1 MGVGRARGPEGLRG
15 AIGTYGVG
23 SGGGG
28 GGGCCGSGVAMG
40 YPALHVAQQQFVPAD
55 PQEDVLTPHLPLRL
69 QLPQPPH
76 AVLRAAQLPLQAKG
90 QQVLRG
96 PRRRYGV
103 AVGRCGVIMRS
114 LWVAMGRCGAV
125 LAGRSRRRCPRP
137 TGTAFTRRS
146 SAPTAPWRPPPASSC
161 TAGTRPHSAPRR
173 PTAPH
178 AILRASPWHPTAPHG
193 TPRHR

>member
-15 AIGTYGVG
+15 AIGTRGVG
-23 SGGGG
+23 S

-96 PRRRYGV
+96 PRRRYG
-103 AVGRCGVIMRS
+103 A
-114 LWVAMGRCGAV
+114 LWGAMGRYGVFCA
-125 LAGRSRRRCPRP
+125 PRP
-137 TGTAFTRRS
+137 RGTQRGLL
-146 SAPTAPWRPPPASSC
+146 PPRG
-161 TAGTRPHSAPRR
+161 AGSRF
-173 PTAPH
+173 
-178 AILRASPWHPTAPHG
+178 G
-193 TPRHR
+193 V

>member
-15 AIGTYGVG
+15 AIGTRGVG

-28 GGGCCGSGVAMG
+28 CCGPGVAMG

-96 PRRRYGV
+96 PRRRYGALWGAMGRYGAPRV
-103 AVGRCGVIMRS
+103 SAGARRARGCGAGWVRCPKSRARTARWFGRSRISPPPRCSESPSASTAASPAGNAPPWGAAVGRTQR
-114 LWVAMGRCGAV
+114 
-125 LAGRSRRRCPRP
+125 
-137 TGTAFTRRS
+137 TAH
-146 SAPTAPWRPPPASSC
+146 SAQPHSHTAP
-161 TAGTRPHSAPRR
+161 
-173 PTAPH
+173 
-178 AILRASPWHPTAPHG
+178 
-193 TPRHR
+193 